1 MPATKF
7 LGCGGWHDDILRTPQ
22 PRSAFGIAV
31 ARICPA
37 ETDWL
42 AEAGGFE
49 PLHLRIKMPSARCSI
64 RTTSAPY
71 RSLSLSNWRSLKYI
85 DILVHVS
92 VSDLQRNVD
101 LYSSEVQRQFDE
113 FAPEWRKHVSLNAA
127 GS

>member
-49 PLHLRIKMPSARCSI
+49 P
-64 RTTSAPY
+64 
-71 RSLSLSNWRSLKYI
+71 
-85 DILVHVS
+85 
-92 VSDLQRNVD
+92 
-101 LYSSEVQRQFDE
+101 
-113 FAPEWRKHVSLNAA
+113 
-127 GS
+127 

>member
-1 MPATKF
+1 
-7 LGCGGWHDDILRTPQ
+7 
-22 PRSAFGIAV
+22 
-31 ARICPA
+31 
-37 ETDWL
+37 L
-42 AEAGGFE
+42 A
-49 PLHLRIKMPSARCSI
+49 K
-64 RTTSAPY
+64 
-71 RSLSLSNWRSLKYI
+71 LKYI

>member
-49 PLHLRIKMPSARCSI
+49 PLHLRIKNAVSPLLDPHNLGALSFSI
-64 RTTSAPY
+64 IEQLAK
-71 RSLSLSNWRSLKYI
+71 LKYI

-101 LYSSEVQRQFDE
+101 LYSSEVQRQFNE